1 MVRDPKINR
10 FTFVVNKKELELIR
24 SLAENLNRTK
34 SDAVRFVVTEA
45 AKQLDKQRGDHERS

>member
-1 MVRDPKINR
+1 MVRDPKNNR

-24 SLAENLNRTK
+24 SLAENLNRSK

-45 AKQLDKQRGDHERS
+45 AKQLNKQGGANERN